1 MSQIE
6 DLTRTVEEIIGAI
19 QQINT
24 DGGGN
29 AAIRELEKLKERV
42 PASVD
47 MEEDSESYA
56 EVRMLETM
64 RQQVGNHQQ
73 DIERLFS
80 ELDAYRSQM
89 VDLEDDDIF
98 LARIDQEDSDGNG
111 EYDQWAEVISET
123 VIGGL
128 KTGPRTHTTTGL
140 SLWEANSVENIAT
153 GTYVLVK
160 RQEGDN
166 LLYVFTDPS
175 AMRNKTLRTKAAFI
189 WSGAFDVEA
198 NSVWSTSDN
207 NYDFSGAILD
217 VTAYYNSAGGS
228 ISVGS
233 AMAQDVVSFN
243 NHTEGY
249 DTQVDDHGGGTNYA
263 HVGQTFVRATV
274 TAEILK
280 VIIPGALGDF
290 YLRVNSSG
298 VLEHKVENF
307 NAIFFVL
314 VRIVSSGPISL
325 TDKITVNNPP

>member
-160 RQEGDN
+160 RQEGDA

-280 VIIPGALGDF
+280 VIIPGVGDF

-298 VLEHKVENF
+298 VLEHKVVNF